1 MNRNLY
7 HQGFTLIE
15 LMIVVIIIGILASIA
30 YPSYVDS
37 VRKARR
43 SDAQAVLV
51 ESANIMERAYT
62 EFNAYNSAST
72 ALPFSVSPK
81 TGTTYY
87 NLSFS
92 ARTATTY
99 IIRAIPTGSQTA
111 DDCLTLTLSSTGA
124 KTASGTGSCW

>member
-1 MNRNLY
+1 MKRSLY

-37 VRKARR
+37 VRKSRR

-51 ESANIMERAYT
+51 ESANIMERAFT
-62 EFNAYNSAST
+62 EFNTYNSAST

-87 NLSFS
+87 NLRFA

-99 IIRAIPTGSQTA
+99 TIQAIPTGNQTA
-111 DDCLTLTLSSTGA
+111 DNCLTLNLSSTGV
-124 KTASGTGSCW
+124 KTASGTGNCW